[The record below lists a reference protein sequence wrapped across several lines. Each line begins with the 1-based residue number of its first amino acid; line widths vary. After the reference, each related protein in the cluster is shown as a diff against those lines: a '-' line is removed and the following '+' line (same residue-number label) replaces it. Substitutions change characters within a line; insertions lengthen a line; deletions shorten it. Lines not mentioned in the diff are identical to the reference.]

1 MSEKLFDIIAIEGI
15 DGTGKTTLRNRLK
28 ELDHQ
33 NKCADY
39 ISDYTEEPRKR
50 PPYRKMLLEH
60 GKNLDPTAQLILV
73 VADRYEHIREYRD
86 LHYNRDLVIDRLI
99 TDRYNDSSWVYQVV
113 LGGVEPGVFHKLE
126 EAFEIKQPDLVI
138 LLDLDPEIAMQRIN
152 ARSEEKNHFDELELN
167 KRKIMRNAY
176 LERAATGKTR
186 GTKYLIIDARM
197 EMDYIVKHVSEFLDD
212 QISDMFV
219 MNIISNDIDYCVRVE
234 AGETTCQL

>member
-1 MSEKLFDIIAIEGI
+1 MFEKLFEIIAIEGI
-15 DGTGKTTLRNRLK
+15 DGTGKTTLKNRLK
-28 ELDHQ
+28 ELDQ
-33 NKCADY
+33 RGKFV
-39 ISDYTEEPRKR
+39 SDYTEEPRKR

-60 GKNLDPTAQLILV
+60 GKDLDPTAQLILMV
-73 VADRYEHIREYRD
+73 SDRYEHIREYRD
-86 LHYNRDLVIDRLI
+86 LHHNRDLVIDRLI

-126 EAFEIKQPDLVI
+126 EAFEIQQPDLVI

-176 LERAATGKTR
+176 LERAATGRSR

-197 EMDYIVKHVSEFLDD
+197 KMDYIVNQVSEFLDNR
-212 QISDMFV
+212 ISDMFE

-234 AGETTCQL
+234 AGETTCHL